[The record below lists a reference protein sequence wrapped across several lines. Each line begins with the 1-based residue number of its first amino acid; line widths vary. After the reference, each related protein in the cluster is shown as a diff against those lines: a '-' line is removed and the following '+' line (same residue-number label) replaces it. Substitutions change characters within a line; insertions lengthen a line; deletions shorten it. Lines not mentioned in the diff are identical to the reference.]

1 MIWVLRIRDYL
12 IVPIANTSHK
22 AYLLSCE
29 LRCSSKLQM
38 IQSLENFVSMAIQGT
53 QVPMY
58 TNTHYFYIFQFFFF
72 NFWKTNK
79 EKIEKTT
86 KQKHERNTQS
96 IKTRLFQNN
105 SNEGKQV
112 MHKQKME
119 REKKLQNHLVPFS
132 FHTLEEPFLCVNFW
146 PGSEGEE
153 LKPFKFERN
162 MRALRRSPRGVKK
175 DGNWFWFLNES
186 ILLLCWVANYL

>member
-1 MIWVLRIRDYL
+1 
-12 IVPIANTSHK
+12 
-22 AYLLSCE
+22 
-29 LRCSSKLQM
+29 M

-58 TNTHYFYIFQFFFF
+58 TNTHYFYIFQIFNFFF

-105 SNEGKQV
+105 SNEGKHV

-119 REKKLQNHLVPFS
+119 REKKLQNHLVPFP
-132 FHTLEEPFLCVNFW
+132 FHTLEEPFLWANLWF
-146 PGSEGEE
+146 GGEGEE

-162 MRALRRSPRGVKK
+162 MRALRISPRGAREN
-175 DGNWFWFLNES
+175 GNWF
-186 ILLLCWVANYL
+186 